1 MTDIVRRANRL
12 AESTTQPFAPLLLLA
27 ARLYVSWQFLKSGW
41 LKLTDW
47 DTTLFL
53 FEEEY
58 HTPVLSPAVAA
69 VAGTFGELFFPA
81 LLVVGLFA
89 RYAAAGLFVVN
100 IVAVASYAHVLLAD
114 GFEAALGQ
122 HYLWGCMLLV
132 LIVFGSGRWAVDS
145 LANSRSRPG
154 SGAVQRSESCPDS
167 GARRPI
173 RATHQN
179 L

>member
-1 MTDIVRRANRL
+1 MTSFLRRANLLGENATRPL
-12 AESTTQPFAPLLLLA
+12 ESMLLLA
-27 ARLYVSWQFLKSGW
+27 TRLYVSWQFLKSGW

-53 FEEEY
+53 FQEEY
-58 HTPVLSPAVAA
+58 HTPLLSPAVAA

-81 LLVVGLFA
+81 LLIVGLLG

-100 IVAVASYAHVLLAD
+100 VVAVASYAHVLLAD

-122 HYLWGCMLLV
+122 HYLWGFMLLV

-145 LANSRSRPG
+145 LVGSRSRPG
-154 SGAVQRSESCPDS
+154 LGAVQR
-167 GARRPI
+167 
-173 RATHQN
+173 
-179 L
+179 

>member
-1 MTDIVRRANRL
+1 MTSFLRRANLLGENATRPL
-12 AESTTQPFAPLLLLA
+12 ESLLLLA
-27 ARLYVSWQFLKSGW
+27 TRLYVSWQFLKSGW

-53 FEEEY
+53 FQEEY
-58 HTPVLSPAVAA
+58 HTPLLSPAVAA

-81 LLVVGLFA
+81 LLIVGLLG

-100 IVAVASYAHVLLAD
+100 VVAVASYAHVLLAD

-122 HYLWGCMLLV
+122 HYLWGFMLLV

-145 LANSRSRPG
+145 LVGSRSRPG
-154 SGAVQRSESCPDS
+154 LGAVQR
-167 GARRPI
+167 
-173 RATHQN
+173 
-179 L
+179 